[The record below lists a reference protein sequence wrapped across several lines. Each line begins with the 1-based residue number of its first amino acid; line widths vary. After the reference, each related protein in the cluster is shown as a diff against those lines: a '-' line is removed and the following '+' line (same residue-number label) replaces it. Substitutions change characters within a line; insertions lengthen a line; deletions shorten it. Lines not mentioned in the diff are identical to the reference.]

1 MFALLSRLCK
11 LPSRPATRRRSAP
24 EATAGLRRR
33 LLGGL
38 FAVGFLAACEPGVM
52 TGAGGP
58 SIDTSAPIPVALLV
72 PGGSGQAG
80 DEALAR
86 SLENAARLAVSSLQ
100 GVQIDLRVYN
110 TAGRAEVAAQQA
122 TQAVN
127 DGARII
133 LGPVFASSATAAGQ
147 AVAGRGINV
156 LSFSNNVDVA
166 GGNVFVLG
174 PTFQNT
180 ANRMTS
186 YARSRGKSR
195 ILVVHERNDAGEQ
208 GRRAIERAAA
218 RSGVTLAGVQ
228 GFDFSQ
234 QGVVEALPQ
243 IADAARSG
251 NADSVFFTSNSAGA
265 LPLLTQLLPDN
276 RVGPDQFQY
285 MGLTRW
291 DIPSNTLSLPG
302 VQGGWFALPDPELSA
317 QFNSRYN
324 AAYGQSPHPI
334 AGLAFDGIAAIGALA
349 SAGNRDALTR
359 SALTQPEG
367 FVGVNGV
374 FRLLA
379 DGTNERG
386 LAVAEIRDGAV
397 SIIDPAPRRFVG
409 PGS

>member
-1 MFALLSRLCK
+1 MFAFLSHLRK
-11 LPSRPATRRRSAP
+11 TFAGIGAAVRPVAMR
-24 EATAGLRRR
+24 RRR
-33 LLGGL
+33 LIAGL
-38 FAVGFLAACEPGVM
+38 FAMGALAACEPGAMV
-52 TGAGGP
+52 GGGGP
-58 SIDTSAPIPVALLV
+58 TINTRAPIPVALLV

-86 SLENAARLAVSSLQ
+86 ALENSARMAVADLQ

-122 TQAVN
+122 VQAVN
-127 DGARII
+127 DGALII
-133 LGPVFASSATAAGQ
+133 LGPVFGASATAVGQ

-180 ANRMTS
+180 ANRLTA
-186 YARSRGKSR
+186 YARAQGKSR
-195 ILVVHERNDAGEQ
+195 ILLVHERNEAGEQ

-234 QGVVEALPQ
+234 QGVVEALPN
-243 IADAARSG
+243 IANAARTG
-251 NADSVFFTSNSAGA
+251 NADAVFFTSNTAGA

-276 RVGPDQFQY
+276 RVGPRDFQY
-285 MGLTRW
+285 IGLTRW
-291 DIPSNTLSLPG
+291 DIPANTLSLPG
-302 VQGGWFALPDPELSA
+302 VQGGWFALPDPALSD
-317 QFNSRYN
+317 QFERRYT
-324 AAYGQSPHPI
+324 AAYGQAPHPI
-334 AGLAFDGIAAIGALA
+334 AGLAYDGIAAIGALA
-349 SAGNRDALTR
+349 SAGNTAALTG
-359 SALTQPEG
+359 SALTQPAG

-374 FRLLA
+374 FRLLS

-386 LAVAEIRDGAV
+386 LAVAQIRDGAV
-397 SIIDPAPRRFVG
+397 QVIDPAPRRFG
-409 PGS
+409 APGS